1 MKNIYLVR
9 HCAAAGQESTS
20 ILTNEGKQQALDLAE
35 FLMDIDIE
43 LVVTSPYLRAI
54 DTIKPFCE
62 KLILKIE
69 TDERLKERILST
81 KDYVDWMDKLKETYT
96 DLDLKF
102 EGGESSI
109 EAMNRGIEVIEE
121 MKKRAEFNIV
131 LVTHGALMSLVLKHF
146 EDSFGFDDWK
156 KISNPDIYHLLIDT
170 NETIV
175 RRIWK

>member
-1 MKNIYLVR
+1 MKNIYLIR
-9 HCAAAGQESTS
+9 HCKAAGQESTAA
-20 ILTNEGKQQALDLAE
+20 LTNEGKQQALDLAE
-35 FLMDIDIE
+35 FLSDIDIE

-54 DTIKPFCE
+54 DTIKPYC
-62 KLILKIE
+62 KKMNLKIE

-81 KDYVDWMDKLKETYT
+81 QDYIDWMDKLKETYT

-121 MKKRAEFNIV
+121 IKKRTESNIV
-131 LVTHGALMSLVLKHF
+131 LVTHGVLMSLVIKFF
-146 EDSFGFDDWK
+146 EDSFGFNDWK
-156 KISNPDIYHLLIDT
+156 KISNPDIYHILIET